1 MGTAGGPNLVTK
13 GLVLALDAASKRSY
27 PGSGTT
33 WFDLSGL
40 ANNGTIQNANQ
51 FNSAGYFE
59 FDGNSQNTEATV
71 ATIEVNTN
79 LTEGN
84 TVEQWFYADQRQ
96 GNGNMPFT
104 WWDVAWDNWFYNNYF
119 GINNGNSLVYGIDNA
134 DDILIGKYNQVV
146 TYYPNNWS
154 TSKDD
159 AKIWINGVSQTLSVQ
174 NGSFTSR
181 SLSTSQTCGIG
192 GGYTTGGNSFNW
204 DGRIARTFIYSREL
218 STLEVN
224 QNYNALKNRFGL

>member
-119 GINNGNSLVYGIDNA
+119 GINNGKLVMNDEEP
-134 DDILIGKYNQVV
+134 V
-146 TYYPNNWS
+146 W
-154 TSKDD
+154 
-159 AKIWINGVSQTLSVQ
+159 
-174 NGSFTSR
+174 
-181 SLSTSQTCGIG
+181 
-192 GGYTTGGNSFNW
+192 
-204 DGRIARTFIYSREL
+204 
-218 STLEVN
+218 
-224 QNYNALKNRFGL
+224 